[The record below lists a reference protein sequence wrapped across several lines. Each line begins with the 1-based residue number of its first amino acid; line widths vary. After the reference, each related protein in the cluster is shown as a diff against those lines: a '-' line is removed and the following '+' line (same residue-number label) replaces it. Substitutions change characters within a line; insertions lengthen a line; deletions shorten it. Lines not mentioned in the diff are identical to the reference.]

1 MSLRNSLTAFAV
13 APFFAGAAI
22 ACPQYDAV
30 VRAVSAGDAA
40 EATRLHE
47 VIAVS
52 PECDDALREWVGDYL
67 ARESFLAAH
76 EASTADAKRDAL
88 TRALRFETHW
98 RSYAE
103 LGRLDWS
110 EKNYASAANHLQL
123 AINELAEGDPNHAA
137 ETAEIAEIYELATA
151 SLALADD
158 AVSMPKT
165 RSGEIGGVFK
175 TAIRGFSVEEVQ
187 LPITFEYNSTEFDNL
202 GVTYAQALVE
212 HLGILGA
219 DHIFLGGHTD
229 PIGGET
235 FNMDLSLAR
244 AEALGSFLK
253 SNGFNG
259 QIDVKG
265 YGESQF
271 PSPPPGVKAGS
282 EEHHRIARRVAFRAE

>member
-1 MSLRNSLTAFAV
+1 MSLKYSLSVFAI
-13 APFFAGAAI
+13 APLFASAAM

-30 VRAVSAGDAA
+30 VGAVSAGDAA

-67 ARESFLAAH
+67 ARESFLAAL
-76 EASTADAKRDAL
+76 EAPSKDASREAL

-103 LGRLDWS
+103 LGHLDWS
-110 EKNYASAANHLQL
+110 EKNYASAAYHFQL
-123 AINELAEGDPNHAA
+123 AINELAEGDPDHAA
-137 ETAEIAEIYELATA
+137 DTAEIAEIYELATA
-151 SLALADD
+151 SLALADN
-158 AVSMPKT
+158 AVDMPKT

-175 TAIRGFSVEEVQ
+175 TAIRGFTVEEVL
-187 LPITFEYNSTEFDNL
+187 LPITFEYNSTEFDSL
-202 GVTYAQALVE
+202 GETYAQALVE
-212 HLGILGA
+212 HLGVLGA

-229 PIGGET
+229 PVGGET
-235 FNMDLSLAR
+235 FNLQLSLAR

-253 SNGFNG
+253 SNGFAG
-259 QIDVKG
+259 RIDVKG
-265 YGESQF
+265 YGESQI

-282 EEHHRIARRVAFRAE
+282 KEHHRIARRVAFRAE